1 MEPLSELSHPHRPSM
16 DSEQTQ
22 IRTLVLEMGE
32 LVDTAITQA
41 THALVERDV
50 ATAGNVIEADGNI
63 NRAQQEVH
71 EHCLSVILTQAPVAR
86 DLREILGFLHM
97 SDELERMGDHCVN
110 IAKVG
115 RNLSDLPPMTR
126 PVDVAVL
133 SRLVAEQV
141 RDMLNALVARDIDRA
156 RSIAARDDRVDRV
169 YHRVVDD
176 TLQLMMA
183 DSRNIYA
190 GNQLVL
196 VAMNLERIA
205 DRVTNLAED
214 LVFLE
219 TGHVEELG

>member
-1 MEPLSELSHPHRPSM
+1 MEPFAHPHRPTLA
-16 DSEQTQ
+16 SEQQ
-22 IRTLVLEMGE
+22 RIRGLVLEMGD
-32 LVDTAITQA
+32 LVDVAIARA

-50 ATAGNVIEADGNI
+50 AVASAVIEADATI
-63 NRAQQEVH
+63 NSAHSEVH

-110 IAKVG
+110 IAKVA
-115 RNLSDLPPMTR
+115 RNLADLPPLTA
-126 PVDVAVL
+126 PVDVPVL

-141 RDMLNALVARDIDRA
+141 HDMLNALVARDVERA
-156 RSIAARDDRVDRV
+156 REIAARDDRVDRV
-169 YHRVVDD
+169 YHRMVDD
-176 TLQLMMA
+176 ILQLMVA
-183 DSRNIYA
+183 DSRNIYP
-190 GNQLVL
+190 GNQLIL

-219 TGHVEELG
+219 TGNVEELG